1 MDTQQDEVSIEK
13 LATQHFIS
21 IDYSDEDIIIIDNIR
36 EFAKP
41 SATRIRMNMIVFAI
55 RGFGQVFLNGQP
67 VRLSASQLLLCA
79 PNTIFDDFMTSPDFE
94 FKAVFLTN
102 KIIQSFL
109 REKMNIW
116 NDTMYVHKTHVVT
129 MTPDDLRFFS
139 CFYEALRISIDT
151 PTERTPYRTDVIQ
164 GLLRSALLG
173 LCGALRMMLPE
184 EGMGHSTKADSLFQ
198 RFLDLV
204 SKSRSKS
211 QTVEEYASML
221 CVSPKYLTV
230 VCKKNSGKTAN
241 EWIQEHM
248 REEIRYYLR
257 QTDLTMK
264 QIADQLG
271 FATPSFFGKYV
282 KQHFGMTP
290 TQFRQK

>member
-1 MDTQQDEVSIEK
+1 MDTQQDEVSIEE
-13 LATQHFIS
+13 LATRHFIS

-41 SATRIRMNMIVFAI
+41 SSARIRMNMIVFAI

-129 MTPDDLRFFS
+129 MTPEAIRFFS
-139 CFYEALRISIDT
+139 YIYEALRISIDT
-151 PTERTPYRTDVIQ
+151 PTERNPYQTDVIQ
-164 GLLRSALLG
+164 GLLRSALMG
-173 LCGALRMMLPE
+173 LCGTLRMMLPE
-184 EGMGHSTKADSLFQ
+184 EGMGHGSKADSLFQ

-204 SKSRSKS
+204 SKSRNKS

-221 CVSPKYLTV
+221 CVSPKYLSV

-241 EWIQEHM
+241 EWIQEHI